1 MICAIVLAAG
11 DSLRMSRPKPLLE
24 LNGKTFLEVICNNIR
39 SSGLSDTTVVFGR
52 YAKSIML
59 GWRSDGERVV
69 INPEPEK
76 GQISSL
82 RTALKRLPAD
92 AESVLVAL
100 VDHPLVNLSTYRE
113 LMDCWKH
120 NADSIVIPRFRG
132 KRGHPVMLPRSVW
145 PLCFEGPADIGLHW
159 VIHHESV
166 KVIDLE
172 VNDKNILKDIDTPGD
187 YKKIGTSK
195 K

>member
-39 SSGLSDTTVVFGR
+39 FGGISDITVVLGR

-59 GWRSDGERVV
+59 GWSSAGERVV
-69 INPEPEK
+69 INPQTEK

-92 AESVLVAL
+92 ADAVLVTL
-100 VDHPLVNLSTYRE
+100 VDQPLVNLSTYRE
-113 LMDCWKH
+113 LVNSWKH
-120 NADSIVIPRFRG
+120 NEDSIVIPRFGG
-132 KRGHPVMLPRSVW
+132 KRGHPVVLPRCVW
-145 PLCFEGPADIGLHW
+145 PLCFEGSADIGLHW

-172 VNDKNILKDIDTPGD
+172 VNDKNILKDIDTPED
-187 YKKIGTSK
+187 YSK
-195 K
+195 VRT